1 MSFQINLYDRD
12 GRGLRLPDGWWID
25 LHTDPPALVNGAVRI
40 DLPVS
45 TRNEHPDLQPDVL
58 NHLRRRIEGAQWLA
72 CPIIPR
78 SVCAG

>member
-1 MSFQINLYDRD
+1 MSFPINLYDRD

-45 TRNEHPDLQPDVL
+45 TRNEHPICNLT
-58 NHLRRRIEGAQWLA
+58 
-72 CPIIPR
+72 
-78 SVCAG
+78 S

>member
-58 NHLRRRIEGAQWLA
+58 NHLRRRIEGAQWLT
-72 CPIIPR
+72 
-78 SVCAG
+78 